1 MPIVEYVGGGVYHS
15 RSHSNVT
22 AGDRID
28 VSTGKAAYLCDDR
41 DDFVRVDA
49 DIDERV
55 EQAIALSE
63 EHWQS
68 TVSIVEAG
76 DADDYLDELADVDD
90 RDSVQAAIDER
101 RATLEG

>member
-41 DDFVRVDA
+41 DDFVRVD
-49 DIDERV
+49 DRDERV

-68 TVSIVEAG
+68 AASTVEAG

-90 RDSVQAAIDER
+90 RASVLAAIDER
-101 RATLEG
+101 RATLED